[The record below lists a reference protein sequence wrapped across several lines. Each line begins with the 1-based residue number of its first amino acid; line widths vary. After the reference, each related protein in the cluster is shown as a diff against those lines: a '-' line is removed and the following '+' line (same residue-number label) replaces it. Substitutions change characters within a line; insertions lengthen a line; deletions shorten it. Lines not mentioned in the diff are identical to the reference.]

1 MYQWKASACTRWPEK
16 RGRMVI
22 FLIQLVALCIQIIN
36 SALSISYLSLQSSV
50 QVTLTYEFVIKL
62 ISLSLQSSNQVTLTY
77 EFVIKL
83 ISKMPYCCVQF
94 DPIPDPF

>member
-1 MYQWKASACTRWPEK
+1 
-16 RGRMVI
+16 MVI
-22 FLIQLVALCIQIIN
+22 FLIQLVALCIQVIN

-62 ISLSLQSSNQVTLTY
+62 ISLSL

>member
-1 MYQWKASACTRWPEK
+1 
-16 RGRMVI
+16 MVI
-22 FLIQLVALCIQIIN
+22 FLIQLVALCIQVIN

-62 ISLSLQSSNQVTLTY
+62 ISLSLEFVIELISLSL